1 MVSNNIVAKARN
13 KLTICLLNTTHFFVP
28 GYLPPSAV
36 FAAFHHFEGE
46 VVSNNIVAKAHNKLV
61 ICLLNT
67 FSRSRLLTTLPQPA
81 LKSDYAVSRIE
92 CVALGG

>member
-1 MVSNNIVAKARN
+1 
-13 KLTICLLNTTHFFVP
+13 
-28 GYLPPSAV
+28 
-36 FAAFHHFEGE
+36 

-81 LKSDYAVSRIE
+81 LKPDYAVSRIE
-92 CVALGG
+92 CVAELSPSHSEVNLLNYLKLLKTCPGGMFSIIGYDTGV